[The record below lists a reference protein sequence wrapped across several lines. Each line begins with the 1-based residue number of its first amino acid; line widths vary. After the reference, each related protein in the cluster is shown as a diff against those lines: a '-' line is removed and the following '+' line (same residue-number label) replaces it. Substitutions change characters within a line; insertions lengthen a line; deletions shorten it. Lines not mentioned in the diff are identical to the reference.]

1 MQILERVRRT
11 IRQHDLI
18 EPDTR
23 VVVAV
28 SGGSDSIALAHVLLA
43 LEAAGELKVAG
54 LAHFNHQLRA
64 SAIRDERFCARF
76 ASSVS
81 RTLLTDRGDVA
92 ALAREGR
99 RSIED
104 AARTARHEFL
114 ERARLHFDAGV
125 VAVGHTRDDQAET
138 FLLRLLR
145 GAGARGLASMHP
157 RRGSIVRPLL
167 DCRRD
172 DLRAYLDAGGVEY
185 LHDESNDDVRIPRN
199 RVRAELLPFLERR
212 FNPAIVDVLASEAAL
227 ARDEWQWMEA
237 KATELADRLCRFGDG
252 VCRIDAATLNGLPT
266 ALARLV
272 FRRALTRLGADRAI
286 TYEHVEE
293 ALRLSKR
300 GGAASNLPGQRVQR
314 IGPDVVLTSR
324 PRGRPG
330 RDRPAEAGPNLSR
343 YSLSIPGEVWIAEVS
358 GVVSAEVASS
368 APVLDAAAGNGVPG
382 DMAIVPLDRVHGPL
396 GVRFRRPGDRFR
408 PLGLG
413 GGKKLQD
420 FFVDRKLARERRDAV
435 PLVVDDADRII
446 WVAGHAIDERFRVM
460 DPAQAVVVLR
470 LKQV

>member
-1 MQILERVRRT
+1 MQILDRVRRT
-11 IRQHDLI
+11 IRQHNLLQ
-18 EPDTR
+18 PDSR

-28 SGGSDSIALAHVLLA
+28 SGGSDSVALTHVLLA
-43 LEAAGELKVAG
+43 LEAADELKVVG
-54 LAHFNHQLRA
+54 LAHFNHQLRV
-64 SAIRDERFCARF
+64 SAIRDERFCARL

-81 RTLLTDRGDVA
+81 RPLLTDRADVA

-104 AARTARHEFL
+104 AARSVRHEFL
-114 ERARLHFDAGV
+114 ERARRHFEAGV

-145 GAGARGLASMHP
+145 GAGARGLAGMYP

-167 DCRRD
+167 DCRRA
-172 DLRAYLDAGGVEY
+172 DLRAYLDANGVEY
-185 LHDESNDDVRIPRN
+185 IHDESNDDVRIPRN

-237 KATELADRLCRFGDG
+237 AATDLADRLCRHTDG
-252 VCRIDAATLNGLPT
+252 ACRIDAAALDVLPP

-272 FRRALTRLGADRAI
+272 VRRALTSVGADREIA
-286 TYEHVEE
+286 YEHVEE
-293 ALRLSKR
+293 ALRLSS
-300 GGAASNLPGQRVQR
+300 GGAPVDLPGQRVER

-324 PRGRPG
+324 PPGRPSHE
-330 RDRPAEAGPNLSR
+330 RPAEAGPNLLR
-343 YSLSIPGEVWIAEVS
+343 YSLSIPGEVWIAEAS
-358 GVVSAEVASS
+358 GVVSAEVVPS
-368 APVLDAAAGNGVPG
+368 APLLDAAAGNAVPD
-382 DMAIVPLDRVHGPL
+382 DMAIVPLDRVNGPL
-396 GVRFRRPGDRFR
+396 GVRFRRPGDRFQ

-420 FFVDRKLARERRDAV
+420 FFVDRKVARDRRDRV
-435 PLVVDDADRII
+435 PLVVDDSDRIV
-446 WVAGHAIDERFRVM
+446 WVAGYAIDERFRVM

>member
-1 MQILERVRRT
+1 MELLDRVRRT
-11 IRQHDLI
+11 IRQHNLFQ
-18 EPDTR
+18 PDSR

-43 LEAAGELKVAG
+43 LEAAGDLKVVG

-81 RTLLTDRGDVA
+81 RTLLTDRADVA
-92 ALAREGR
+92 TLAREGR

-114 ERARLHFDAGV
+114 GRARRHFDAGV

-145 GAGARGLASMHP
+145 GAGARGLAGMHP

-167 DCRRD
+167 DCRRAA
-172 DLRAYLDAGGVEY
+172 LRAYLDASGVEY
-185 LHDESNDDVRIPRN
+185 IHDESNDDVRIPRN

-227 ARDEWQWMEA
+227 ARDEWQWMA
-237 KATELADRLCRFGDG
+237 AAAADLADRLCRHTEGA
-252 VCRIDAATLNGLPT
+252 CHIDAAALDTLPP

-272 FRRALTRLGADRAI
+272 LRRALTHVGADREIA
-286 TYEHVEE
+286 YEHVEE
-293 ALRLSKR
+293 ALRLSS
-300 GGAASNLPGQRVQR
+300 GGAPVDLPGQRVER

-324 PRGRPG
+324 PPGRPSD
-330 RDRPAEAGPNLSR
+330 DRPAEAGPNLSR
-343 YSLSIPGEVWIAEVS
+343 YSLSIPGEVWIAEAS

-368 APVLDAAAGNGVPG
+368 ASLLDAGPGNVLN
-382 DMAIVPLDRVHGPL
+382 DTAIVPLDRVHAPL
-396 GVRFRRPGDRFR
+396 RVRFRRPGDRFQ

-413 GGKKLQD
+413 GAKKLQD
-420 FFVDRKLARERRDAV
+420 FFVDRKVARDRRDAV
-435 PLVVDDADRII
+435 PLIVDDSDRII

-460 DPAQAVVVLR
+460 DPAQAVVILR